1 MSSDYMGRVER
12 CTEQAYN
19 VVSGRLQRDVV
30 GRESIDIYKDLGT
43 MCHGDLLQ
51 HCLYR
56 KNLKLPKGI
65 FSFFFFNIIMYIYY
79 FISGGKNVPF

>member
-19 VVSGRLQRDVV
+19 PVSGRLQRDVV
-30 GRESIDIYKDLGT
+30 GRESTDSYKDLGT

-65 FSFFFFNIIMYIYY
+65 FSF
-79 FISGGKNVPF
+79 SLTL